1 MIDVILGS
9 KSSKNLIRVH
19 EIDKIPRI
27 SVILSIF
34 FFYWGILR
42 GKMLRRNVQLAKKF
56 SYIAILK
63 MENFNNFLQK
73 FTSKYFFMA
82 K

>member
-27 SVILSIF
+27 SVI
-34 FFYWGILR
+34 ILR

-73 FTSKYFFMA
+73 FTLKYFFMA

>member
-42 GKMLRRNVQLAKKF
+42 GKMLRRNG
-56 SYIAILK
+56 
-63 MENFNNFLQK
+63 
-73 FTSKYFFMA
+73 
-82 K
+82 